1 MKARWKV
8 GHHNAEILFR
18 HASYAPARR
27 AINLALARS
36 MLSRNSGLSHLAG
49 SSCEEKKE
57 GGSAVSCEIPRT
69 CIFRG
74 VSKISEDVELLGAKP
89 AEAEAY
95 EVKVEA
101 GGDVE
106 GL

>member
-1 MKARWKV
+1 MKACWKT
-8 GHHNAEILFR
+8 GHQDERLLR

-36 MLSRNSGLSHLAG
+36 MLSRISGLSHPSG
-49 SSCEEKKE
+49 SSFEEKKEE

-74 VSKISEDVELLGAKP
+74 VSKDSKDDELLGAKS

-95 EVKVEA
+95 EVEVEA

-106 GL
+106 GM